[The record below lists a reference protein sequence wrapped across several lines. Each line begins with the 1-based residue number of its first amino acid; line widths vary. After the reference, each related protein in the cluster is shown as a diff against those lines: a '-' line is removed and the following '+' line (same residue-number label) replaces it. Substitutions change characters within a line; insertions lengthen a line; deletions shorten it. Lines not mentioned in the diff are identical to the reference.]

1 MRNIEKEIE
10 LLKQMIKFNLE
21 MVEGFEHSLKQ
32 QRKVITQLEQQG
44 MSKRT
49 IKQLEDHHRDN
60 KVRLNQVNSQI
71 LNSQIPKMKGIIRDL
86 DRLK

>member
-1 MRNIEKEIE
+1 MRNIEQEIE
-10 LLKQMIKFNLE
+10 LLKQMIKFNLQ

-32 QRKVITQLEQQG
+32 QRNVITQLEQQG
-44 MSKRT
+44 MSKGT

-60 KVRLNQVNSQI
+60 KVRLKQVNSQI
-71 LNSQIPKMKGIIRDL
+71 LNAQIPKMKGIIRDL

>member
-21 MVEGFEHSLKQ
+21 MVEGFEQSLKQ
-32 QRKVITQLEQQG
+32 QRNVITQLEQQG
-44 MSKRT
+44 MSKGT
-49 IKQLEDHHRDN
+49 IKRLEDHHRDN

-71 LNSQIPKMKGIIRDL
+71 LNVQIPKMKVIIRDL
-86 DRLK
+86 DYLK